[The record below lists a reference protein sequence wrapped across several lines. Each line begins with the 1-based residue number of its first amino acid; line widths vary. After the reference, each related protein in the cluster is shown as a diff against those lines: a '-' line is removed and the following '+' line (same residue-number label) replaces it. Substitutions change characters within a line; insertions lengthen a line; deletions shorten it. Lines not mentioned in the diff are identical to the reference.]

1 VCGIVATDAGGVRAA
16 ELVVRD
22 VEEPLEHHWVRHTGE
37 IPLRQ
42 NAVCVGVLKGPQRP
56 LARALVRQQQVW
68 REPVPAR
75 STIMGGAR
83 RGW

>member
-1 VCGIVATDAGGVRAA
+1 
-16 ELVVRD
+16 
-22 VEEPLEHHWVRHTGE
+22 
-37 IPLRQ
+37 
-42 NAVCVGVLKGPQRP
+42 VLKGPQRP